1 MSTENIPQSQPL
13 TNDQVQNNAGG
24 FSWAVDDMQR
34 LRRFLCLGSEGG
46 TYYQGEKEL
55 GVENAQAILKLIADG
70 RGSEVVETIK
80 TYSIEGRT
88 SKQNPIMFALALCA
102 KSTDLLTKRAAYSS
116 LSEICRIPTHLF
128 MFIKY
133 AHALGQN
140 WGRAQRR
147 AVSNWYIEQ
156 NPSKLAMA
164 ITKYQNRE
172 GYSHRDILRL
182 AHPSTK
188 DPLLCFLFDYI
199 THGFKQANENLNK
212 PKESTNGNN
221 NTEDITEK
229 DQQQQEQKQQKENLN
244 DEDDETNNKKLVT
257 IEQLKDFLETVE
269 KVKISTNEDELITA
283 IRQHHLVREHMPTN
297 MLNSKSIWSVLLE
310 KMPLTAMIRNLGKMS
325 EINLLTEN
333 SEAEKRVVE
342 RLKNREQLQRAR
354 IHPFNVL
361 VALETYKQGKGFKG
375 KLQWQVSEQIKNALE
390 EAFYLSFK
398 FVKSTNQRYLLGLDV
413 SGSMSCGT
421 INGSPSITPAVGS
434 CAMCMVTHRIEPYAK
449 VVAFSDH
456 LIPVDFSKT
465 AKLEDVMTTTRA
477 ISFGRTDC
485 ALPMLWAI
493 DNKEKIDVFVVYTDS
508 ETWFGD
514 IHPTAALKK
523 YRQEMDCPNAKL
535 IVVGMQS
542 NGFTI
547 ADPND
552 KGMLD
557 VVGFDS
563 AAPQVMSLFAEG
575 EI

>member
-1 MSTENIPQSQPL
+1 MSTETKPQTEPL
-13 TNDQVQNNAGG
+13 RNDQVQNNAGG

-34 LRRFLCLGSEGG
+34 LRRFLCLGTEGG

-55 GVENAQAILKLIADG
+55 GIENAKAILKLIENG
-70 RGSEVVETIK
+70 RGTEVVETIK

-88 SKQNPIMFALALCA
+88 SKQNPIMFALAICA
-102 KSTDLLTKRAAYSS
+102 KSTDLPTKQAAYNS

-147 AVSNWYIEQ
+147 AVSKWYIEQ

-164 ITKYQNRE
+164 VTKYQNRE
-172 GYSHRDILRL
+172 GYSHRDVLRL
-182 AHPSTK
+182 SHPSTK

-199 THGFKQANENLNK
+199 THGLEKAIENLNK
-212 PKESTNGNN
+212 PKETTNDNTTDNKQEEKSLST
-221 NTEDITEK
+221 TK
-229 DQQQQEQKQQKENLN
+229 M
-244 DEDDETNNKKLVT
+244 DDEEEEESNKKLVT
-257 IEQLKDFLETVE
+257 IEQLKEFLETVE
-269 KVKISTNEDELITA
+269 KVKKSTDDNELVTA
-283 IRQHHLVREHMPTN
+283 IKQHNLVREHMPTT
-297 MLNSKSIWSVLLE
+297 MLNSTTIWSALLE

-325 EINLLTEN
+325 EINLLTAN
-333 SEAEKRVVE
+333 SDAEKRVIE

-361 VALETYKQGKGFKG
+361 VALETYKRGEGFKG
-375 KLQWQVSEQIKNALE
+375 KLKWQVSDQIKNALE

-398 FVKSTNQRYLLGLDV
+398 FVKPTNQRYLLALDV

-434 CAMCMVTHRIEPYAK
+434 CAMCMVTLRTEPYAK
-449 VVAFSDH
+449 VVAFSH
-456 LIPVDFSKT
+456 QLIPVDISKD
-465 AKLEDVMTTTRA
+465 AKLENVMQTTRA
-477 ISFGRTDC
+477 ISMGGTDC

-493 DNKEKIDVFVVYTDS
+493 DNKEQIDVFVVYTDS
-508 ETWFGD
+508 ETWFGK
-514 IHPTAALKK
+514 IHPTEALKQ
-523 YRQEMDCPNAKL
+523 YREKMNSPNAKL

-575 EI
+575 QI

>member
-1 MSTENIPQSQPL
+1 MTTADIPQSQPL
-13 TNDQVQNNAGG
+13 RDDQVPNNAGG

-34 LRRFLCLGSEGG
+34 LKRFLCLGTEGG

-55 GVENAQAILKLIADG
+55 GVENAKAILKLIADG
-70 RGSEVVETIK
+70 RGPEAVETIK

-88 SKQNPIMFALALCA
+88 SKQNPLMFALALCA
-102 KSTDLLTKRAAYSS
+102 KAEHLPTKQAAYAA
-116 LSEICRIPTHLF
+116 LPEVCRIPTHLF

-147 AVSNWYIEQ
+147 AVSKWYTEQ
-156 NPSKLAMA
+156 SPSKLAMA
-164 ITKYQNRE
+164 VTKYQNRE
-172 GYSHRDILRL
+172 GYCHRDILRL

-188 DPLLCFLFDYI
+188 NPSLSFLFDYL
-199 THGFKQANENLNK
+199 THGLEKAIENLNK
-212 PKESTNGNN
+212 PKEATSDNS
-221 NTEDITEK
+221 DA
-229 DQQQQEQKQQKENLN
+229 EQKQNITDNNQQQTVVN
-244 DEDDETNNKKLVT
+244 DENEGEENDKRTWS
-257 IEQLKDFLETVE
+257 IEQLKEFIEIVE
-269 KVKISTNEDELITA
+269 KVKQSTDDNELVTA
-283 IRQHHLVREHMPTN
+283 IRKHNLVREHMPTN
-297 MLNSKSIWSVLLE
+297 MLGSKLIWSALLK

-325 EINLLTEN
+325 EINLLTAD
-333 SEAEKRVVE
+333 SEEEKLVVD
-342 RLKNREQLQRAR
+342 RLKNREQLQCAR

-361 VALETYKQGKGFKG
+361 VALETYKRGRGFKG
-375 KLQWQVSEQIKNALE
+375 KLSWEVSDKIKNALE
-390 EAFYLSFK
+390 ETFYLSFK
-398 FVKSTNQRYLLGLDV
+398 FVKPTNQRYLLALDV
-413 SGSMSCGT
+413 SGSMSMGT

-434 CAMCMVTHRIEPYAK
+434 CAMCMVTLRTEPYAK
-449 VVAFSDH
+449 VVAFSHH
-456 LIPVDFSKT
+456 LIPVDISKE
-465 AKLEDVMTTTRA
+465 ASLESVMTTTRA
-477 ISFGRTDC
+477 ISMGGTDC

-508 ETWFGD
+508 ETWFGKV
-514 IHPTAALKK
+514 HPTEALKR
-523 YRQEMDCPNAKL
+523 YRQEMNSPNAKL

-575 EI
+575 QI

>member
-1 MSTENIPQSQPL
+1 MSTENIPQSEPL
-13 TNDQVQNNAGG
+13 RNDQVQNNAGG

-34 LRRFLCLGSEGG
+34 LRRFLCLGCEGG

-55 GVENAQAILKLIADG
+55 GIENAKSILKLIENG
-70 RGSEVVETIK
+70 RGVEVVETIK

-102 KSTDLLTKRAAYSS
+102 KSTDLPTKRAAYGS
-116 LSEICRIPTHLF
+116 LSDICRIPTHLF

-147 AVSNWYIEQ
+147 AVSKWYTEQ

-182 AHPSTK
+182 SHPSTN
-188 DPLLCFLFDYI
+188 DALLCFLFDYI
-199 THGFKQANENLNK
+199 THGLQKAIENLNK
-212 PKESTNGNN
+212 PKESTNGDHT
-221 NTEDITEK
+221 TEDKTDK
-229 DQQQQEQKQQKENLN
+229 DQQQVQQQQQGNLN

-269 KVKISTNEDELITA
+269 KAKTSTNEDELITA

-325 EINLLTEN
+325 EIDLLSEN
-333 SEAEKRVVE
+333 SDAEKRVVE

-354 IHPFNVL
+354 IHPFNIL

-375 KLQWQVSEQIKNALE
+375 KLQWQVSKQVKDALE

-398 FVKSTNQRYLLGLDV
+398 YVKPTNQRYLIGLDV

-434 CAMCMVTHRIEPYAK
+434 CAMCMVTVRTEPYAK

-456 LIPVDFSKT
+456 LIPVDFSK
-465 AKLEDVMTTTRA
+465 ASKLEDVMTTTRA
-477 ISFGRTDC
+477 ISFGGTDC
-485 ALPMLWAI
+485 ALPMLWAL

-508 ETWFGD
+508 ETWFGN
-514 IHPTAALKK
+514 IHPTAALQK
-523 YRQEMDCPNAKL
+523 YRQEMNCPNAKL

-563 AAPQVMSLFAEG
+563 AAPQIMSLFAEG

>member
-1 MSTENIPQSQPL
+1 MSTNDIPQSEPL
-13 TNDQVQNNAGG
+13 RNDQVRNNAGG
-24 FSWAVDDMQR
+24 FAWTVDDMQR
-34 LRRFLCLGSEGG
+34 LRRFLCLGTEGG

-55 GVENAQAILKLIADG
+55 GIENAQAILKLIADG
-70 RGSEVVETIK
+70 RGEEVVATIK

-102 KSTDLLTKRAAYSS
+102 KSDNLPTKRAAYAS

-147 AVSNWYIEQ
+147 AVSKWYTEQ

-182 AHPSTK
+182 SHPSTK

-199 THGFKQANENLNK
+199 THGLAKAVENLNK
-212 PKESTNGNN
+212 PKETTTD
-221 NTEDITEK
+221 NTATE
-229 DQQQQEQKQQKENLN
+229 QKENQTDNNQQIHLN
-244 DEDDETNNKKLVT
+244 DENEDGEENNKKLFTVQ
-257 IEQLKDFLETVE
+257 QLKEFLEIVE
-269 KVKISTNEDELITA
+269 KIKTSTDENELVVA
-283 IRQHHLVREHMPTN
+283 IKQHSLVREHMPTT
-297 MLNSKSIWSVLLE
+297 MLGLTSVWSALLE

-325 EINLLTEN
+325 EINLLTVD
-333 SEAEKRVVE
+333 SEAEKRIVD

-361 VALETYKQGKGFKG
+361 VALETYKRGQGFKG
-375 KLQWQVSEQIKNALE
+375 KLTWEVNEKIKSALE

-398 FVKSTNQRYLLGLDV
+398 FVKPTNQRYLLALDV

-434 CAMCMVTHRIEPYAK
+434 CAMCMVTLRTEPYAK
-449 VVAFSDH
+449 VVAFSH
-456 LIPVDFSKT
+456 QLIPVDISKE
-465 AKLEDVMTTTRA
+465 ASLESVMETTRQ
-477 ISFGRTDC
+477 ISMGGTDC
-485 ALPMLWAI
+485 ALPMVWAM
-493 DNKEKIDVFVVYTDS
+493 DNKEKIDVFIVYTDS
-508 ETWFGD
+508 ETWFGKL
-514 IHPTAALKK
+514 HPTEALKK
-523 YRQEMDCPNAKL
+523 YRVEMNQPNAKL

-542 NGFTI
+542 NAFTI

-552 KGMLD
+552 RGMLD

-575 EI
+575 QI